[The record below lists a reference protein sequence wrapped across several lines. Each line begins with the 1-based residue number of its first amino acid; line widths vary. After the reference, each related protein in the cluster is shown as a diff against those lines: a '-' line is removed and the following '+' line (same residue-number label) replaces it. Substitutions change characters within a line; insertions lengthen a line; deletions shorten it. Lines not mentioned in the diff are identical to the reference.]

1 MLRKARMPPIVEKFW
16 LVNRAVDEDQRCSCA
31 LLAIE
36 IGVVFARRHDD
47 DPVNTTVAK
56 GTDQL
61 AFAKWVLVATPSEDE
76 NASSAGCVL
85 DRSMERRGERVRDVL
100 QDEPNRLRLAAK
112 PSQHGRIGVAAI
124 VELRDRSPNL
134 RFQSRADPRLVV
146 DDPRNGLEA
155 DTSERG
161 HVEHGRTTRDWGGRV
176 L

>member
-1 MLRKARMPPIVEKFW
+1 MPGRP
-16 LVNRAVDEDQRCSCA
+16 VDEHEGGSGA

-47 DPVNTTVAK
+47 DPVDTPVAK

-61 AFAKWVLVATPSEDE
+61 ALAKWVFVTAPSEDE
-76 NASSAGCVL
+76 NASSAGRVF
-85 DRSMERRGERVRDVL
+85 DRSVERRGEWVRDVL

-112 PSQHGRIGVAAI
+112 PSQHRCVGVAAI

-161 HVEHGRTTRDWGGRV
+161 HVEHGRTTRDWGGGV